1 MSNSIFLRR
10 KVSLAVA
17 SAAAVL
23 LLGGCSVMTPEPLN
37 TDELAKMANDD
48 AVSMFQNQEPVTAA
62 ITMDEAVARA
72 IKYNLEHRVSMMER
86 AVAENLADLKSWD
99 LMPKLTVS
107 AGYRDRSND
116 SASSSES
123 LATGRQSL
131 VPSKSSERE
140 GYTGE
145 LEMSWNLLDFGLSY
159 YEAKATGNKARAAE
173 ERRRRVVAD
182 IARQTRAAWV
192 SAASAEK
199 LRDEAAAVLKEASEA
214 LAQSREAGARSLV
227 APVQALRYQRDLL
240 NMVRQLEVLNAELA
254 KSKTELATLMNLAP
268 GTPFRLALP
277 KGESLVPKM
286 PYKLADLETLSMIRR
301 PELREE
307 TLMARNAV
315 LETRMSLLKLF
326 PNLSLDGGVSY
337 DSNKYLV
344 NDHWTDVGAKVGW
357 NLFSLFSLP
366 SILKAGELREELA
379 PLRRQA
385 LRMTVLS
392 QVHIAWQQRYFAE
405 QAYKRANEMSGLQRA
420 INTQVEN
427 AAKSRSETK
436 LEVIRTHVETVL
448 AQRARDLALAEM
460 VNAQNA
466 LFQAAGLDTIPNAV
480 ADQSVDGLA
489 EAIGRQY
496 EVIGEG
502 ALLSAA
508 NGVVP
513 IGMGSEYKFGDDP
526 AMTLDGRNGG
536 ESQMS
541 AVRLVRGEPWESLR
555 SLRSAQ

>member
-1 MSNSIFLRR
+1 
-10 KVSLAVA
+10 
-17 SAAAVL
+17 
-23 LLGGCSVMTPEPLN
+23 
-37 TDELAKMANDD
+37 
-48 AVSMFQNQEPVTAA
+48 
-62 ITMDEAVARA
+62 
-72 IKYNLEHRVSMMER
+72 
-86 AVAENLADLKSWD
+86 
-99 LMPKLTVS
+99 
-107 AGYRDRSND
+107 
-116 SASSSES
+116 
-123 LATGRQSL
+123 
-131 VPSKSSERE
+131 
-140 GYTGE
+140 
-145 LEMSWNLLDFGLSY
+145 
-159 YEAKATGNKARAAE
+159 
-173 ERRRRVVAD
+173 
-182 IARQTRAAWV
+182 
-192 SAASAEK
+192 
-199 LRDEAAAVLKEASEA
+199 
-214 LAQSREAGARSLV
+214 
-227 APVQALRYQRDLL
+227 
-240 NMVRQLEVLNAELA
+240 
-254 KSKTELATLMNLAP
+254 
-268 GTPFRLALP
+268 
-277 KGESLVPKM
+277 
-286 PYKLADLETLSMIRR
+286 
-301 PELREE
+301 
-307 TLMARNAV
+307 
-315 LETRMSLLKLF
+315 
-326 PNLSLDGGVSY
+326 
-337 DSNKYLV
+337 
-344 NDHWTDVGAKVGW
+344 
-357 NLFSLFSLP
+357 
-366 SILKAGELREELA
+366 
-379 PLRRQA
+379 
-385 LRMTVLS
+385 MTVLS